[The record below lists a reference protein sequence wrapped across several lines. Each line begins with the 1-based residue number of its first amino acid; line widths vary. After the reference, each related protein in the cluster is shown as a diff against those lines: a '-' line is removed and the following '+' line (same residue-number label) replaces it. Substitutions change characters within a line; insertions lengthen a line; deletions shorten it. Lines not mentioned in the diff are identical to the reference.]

1 MNRVAVIGVP
11 SSAGARRIGQELAP
25 KSFRRAGFIERLCS
39 AGLEVIDFGDLPE
52 VSFRPD
58 PQHPKQQNFALVFD
72 VAQRV
77 ADQINIAVR
86 QQLKPVV
93 LGGDCTITLGVL
105 AGLVSQ
111 FPNLGLIYFDGD
123 IDLNTPSDTHSGIF
137 DGMVLAHI
145 IGKGA
150 YKLTHIGH
158 RYPLMPE
165 ENIILFGYNLDAGWM
180 DIAETQRLEQCS
192 MLKYPVSEVRG
203 KASEASRKALSQ
215 LEDRAEQ
222 FLVHFD
228 VDVIDFRDFPVADV
242 PHEHGLSFSEAIE
255 ILKIFISNPKFAGLV
270 ITEFN
275 AERDENG
282 TLSRRFVNSVVR
294 TLELGHI
301 HW

>member
-1 MNRVAVIGVP
+1 MNKVAVIGVP

-25 KSFRRAGFIERLCS
+25 QSFRRAGLIERLRL

-52 VSFRPD
+52 VSYRPD
-58 PQHPKQQNFALVFD
+58 PQHPKQQNLALVYD
-72 VAQRV
+72 VAQSV
-77 ADQINIAVR
+77 ADKTNIAVR

-105 AGLVSQ
+105 TGMVSQ
-111 FPNLGLIYFDGD
+111 FTNLGLIYFDGD
-123 IDLNTPSDTHSGIF
+123 IDLNTPADTQSGIF
-137 DGMVLAHI
+137 DGMGLAHI
-145 IGKGA
+145 IGKGIHK
-150 YKLTHIGH
+150 YIGH

-165 ENIILFGYNLDAGWM
+165 ENILMFGYNPDAGLI
-180 DIAETQRLEQCS
+180 DDAETKRLKQYS

-203 KASEASRKALSQ
+203 KDIGASRKALAQ
-215 LEDRAEQ
+215 LGDKVEQ

-242 PHEHGLSFSEAIE
+242 PHEHGLSFSEAME
-255 ILKIFISNPKFAGLV
+255 ILKVFISNPKFAGLV

-275 AERDENG
+275 GERDKDG
-282 TLSRRFVNSVVR
+282 AQAQRFVDSVVN
-294 TLELGHI
+294 TLELGHA